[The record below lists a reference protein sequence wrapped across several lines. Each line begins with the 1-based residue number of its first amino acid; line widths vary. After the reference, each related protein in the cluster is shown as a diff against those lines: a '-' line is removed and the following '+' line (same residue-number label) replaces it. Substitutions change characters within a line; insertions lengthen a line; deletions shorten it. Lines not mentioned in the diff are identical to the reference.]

1 VNSFRQ
7 HAACVGASGN
17 FSVMRDVLGFV
28 RGRLPPHPDGGGS
41 TVSVSMREQIDAIAG
56 RHVHLN
62 VIRVGFDAL
71 SSAEQALALQRI
83 DWALLRARQIY
94 APVSLGVG
102 RVLHWVISRADADG
116 ADDICSEDEAEELWN
131 DWTVPNNGLD
141 VFMVRTI
148 SADFIGLSPV
158 DGACDKDDK
167 DDGLVGG
174 RIDRDPDGVARTFA
188 HEIGHY
194 LGRSHTHGADCPT
207 GNAARNRLM
216 SQTRCALSNRDSVN
230 LTSGEGG
237 TMRGHCT
244 VRPGC

>member
-1 VNSFRQ
+1 MNSFRQ

-17 FSVMRDVLGFV
+17 FSVMRNVLGFV
-28 RGRLPPHPDGGGS
+28 RGRLPPHPDGAGN
-41 TVSVSMREQIDAIAG
+41 TVSVSMRAQINAVAG

-71 SSAEQALALQRI
+71 SAADQTAALERI
-83 DWALLRARQIY
+83 DWAILRTRQIY

-102 RVLHWVISRADADG
+102 RVLHWFITRAEADG
-116 ADDICSEDEAEELWN
+116 ADDIGSEDEAEELWD
-131 DWTVPNNGLD
+131 DWTVQNNGLD

-158 DGACDKDDK
+158 GGACGKDDK

-174 RIDRDPDGVARTFA
+174 RIDRESDGVARTFA

-194 LGRSHTHGADCPT
+194 LGLSHTHGADCPT
-207 GNAARNRLM
+207 SNAARNRLM
-216 SQTRCALSNRDSVN
+216 SQTRCALSNRNSVN
-230 LTSGEGG
+230 LTSGEGS

>member
-1 VNSFRQ
+1 MNSFRQ

-28 RGRLPPHPDGGGS
+28 RGRLPPHPDGSG
-41 TVSVSMREQIDAIAG
+41 TAVSVSMRDQINAIAG

-62 VIRVGFDAL
+62 VIRVGFDAMP
-71 SSAEQALALQRI
+71 AADRTEAFERI
-83 DWALLRARQIY
+83 DWATLRVRQIF
-94 APVSLGVG
+94 APVNLGVG
-102 RVLHWVISRADADG
+102 RVLHWFITQAEAEG
-116 ADDICSEDEAEELWN
+116 ADDIGGEDEAEELWD
-131 DWTVPNNGLD
+131 DWTVQNNGLD

-158 DGACDKDDK
+158 GGACDKDDK
-167 DDGLVGG
+167 GDGLIGG

-194 LGRSHTHGADCPT
+194 LGLSHTHGDDCPT
-207 GNAARNRLM
+207 STSARNRLM
-216 SQTRCALSNRDSVN
+216 SQTRCAVSSRSSVN
-230 LTSGEGG
+230 LTSGEGS

>member
-1 VNSFRQ
+1 MNSFRQ

-28 RGRLPPHPDGGGS
+28 RGRLPPHPDGSG
-41 TVSVSMREQIDAIAG
+41 TAVSVSMRDQINAVAG

-62 VIRVGFDAL
+62 VIRVGFDAM
-71 SSAEQALALQRI
+71 SSADQALAFERI
-83 DWALLRARQIY
+83 DWATLRVRQIY
-94 APVSLGVG
+94 APVNLGVG
-102 RVLHWVISRADADG
+102 RVLHWFITQAEADG
-116 ADDICSEDEAEELWN
+116 ADDIGSEDEAEELWD
-131 DWTVPNNGLD
+131 DWSVPNNGLD

-158 DGACDKDDK
+158 GGACSKDDK
-167 DDGLVGG
+167 GDGLIGG

-194 LGRSHTHGADCPT
+194 LGLSHTHGDDCPT
-207 GNAARNRLM
+207 TTAARNRLM
-216 SQTRCALSNRDSVN
+216 SQTRCAVSSRNSVN
-230 LTSGEGG
+230 LTSGEGS
-237 TMRGHCT
+237 TMRSHCT